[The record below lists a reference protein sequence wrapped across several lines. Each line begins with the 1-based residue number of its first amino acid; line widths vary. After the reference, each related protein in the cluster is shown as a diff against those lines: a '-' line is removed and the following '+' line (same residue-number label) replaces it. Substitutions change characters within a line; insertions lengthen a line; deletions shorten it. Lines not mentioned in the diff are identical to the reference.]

1 MGIKH
6 EEGAMKGKLGVILFV
21 MTMAAPVHA
30 GIVIPDRPALNAILG
45 ASAVTEDFQDINL
58 AGTSFVNV
66 GTSFNPSTLIPAAGP
81 VPAQGPG
88 LVVNGVS
95 FSSPGGLRVAQNV
108 GVLNPTQVLRTILND
123 SLLIDFTQPVSAFGL
138 DFIYNSGVTQTAHVD
153 ILGADDTTI
162 LQTHNFGSF
171 SGANGAAFFFGVTD
185 PGIGA
190 VRITETLDG
199 TTNPFFIT
207 VDNVTFAA
215 VPEPSSVLLVLTGL
229 GSLVWWKKRV

>member
-1 MGIKH
+1 MRS
-6 EEGAMKGKLGVILFV
+6 KLGVVVLV

-30 GIVIPDRPALNAILG
+30 GLVVPDRPTLNALLG
-45 ASAVTEDFQDINL
+45 ASAVTENFQGINL
-58 AGTSFVNV
+58 GGTGSVDV
-66 GTSFNPSTLIPAAGP
+66 ATPFNSSTLIPAAGP

-88 LVVNGVS
+88 LVVDGIS
-95 FSSPGGLRVAQNV
+95 FDSPGGLRAAQNV

-123 SLLIDFTQPVSAFGL
+123 QLLIDFTQPVSGFGL

-153 ILGADDTTI
+153 ILGTDDTTV

-171 SGANGAAFFFGVTD
+171 SGANGQAFFFGVTE

-207 VDNVTFAA
+207 VDNVTFAP
-215 VPEPSSVLLVLTGL
+215 VPEPSTVLLLLTGL
-229 GSLVWWKKRV
+229 GGLVWWRKRL